1 MQLKPFLLDAWLDQ
15 YEHDIEFN
23 LAASTGPTW
32 TVNDILALADDE
44 TRHRFLNHNLVY
56 SRPAGADSLREAI
69 AEMQRVPVEAVQIVT
84 GASEALVALMWLA
97 AEPGANVI
105 IPLPGFT
112 TFSALPESL
121 GLETRFYRVR
131 RENGFRIDPDEIKRL
146 ADSKTK
152 LILVNSPHNP
162 TGATIGDG
170 EMEALHDFTAERGIQ
185 LVSDEVYHPI
195 YHGRPTKSAARLPHA
210 TVIADLSKAFSIAGV
225 RTGWMIEHDAQ
236 RRQQYWTARAY
247 FSICNTTTGE
257 ILSEIAIRKRD
268 VVLGKTQEAAT
279 RNLKLLER
287 FMADHRD
294 VLGWIPPQGGM
305 TAFPWLVSG
314 ENAPPVLPGR
324 HRAWNPAGSRR
335 LLRCALAFP
344 PGLCRRRRQ
353 FLQGAR
359 PLRSIRKELV
369 GEDGH
374 SMTGNLLRRDQQYL
388 IVVIPTAER
397 SGGGGICFRAYAGKR
412 SASKLIQKSCDQ
424 APRCNPFHQSRT
436 RDFAV
441 FPRTTSGL
449 RCRRTARRRSG
460 LRRVSGCPLLVWQ
473 ADAMTI

>member
-15 YEHDIEFN
+15 YEHGIEFN

-32 TVNDILALADDE
+32 AVSDILALADHA

-69 AEMQRVPVEAVQIVT
+69 AEMQRVPVEAVQIMT

-105 IPLPGFT
+105 IPLPGYAP
-112 TFSALPESL
+112 FSALPESL

-152 LILVNSPHNP
+152 LILVNSPHHP
-162 TGATIGDG
+162 TGATLGDG

-185 LVSDEVYHPI
+185 LVSEEVFHPI
-195 YHGRPTKSAARLPHA
+195 YHGRQTKSAARLPHA
-210 TVIADLSKAFSIAGV
+210 TVIADLSKAFSIPGV

-236 RRQQYWTARAY
+236 RRRQYWTARAY
-247 FSICNTTTGE
+247 FTISNSTTGE

-268 VVLGKTQEAAT
+268 VVLGKTQETAT

-305 TAFPWLVSG
+305 TAFPWLVS
-314 ENAPPVLPGR
+314 EEDT
-324 HRAWNPAGSRR
+324 
-335 LLRCALAFP
+335 
-344 PGLCRRRRQ
+344 
-353 FLQGAR
+353 R
-359 PLRSIRKELV
+359 PFC
-369 GEDGH
+369 
-374 SMTGNLLRRDQQYL
+374 QAA
-388 IVVIPTAER
+388 AER
-397 SGGGGICFRAYAGKR
+397 GILLAPGDCFDAPSHFRLGFAAAGDNF
-412 SASKLIQKSCDQ
+412 SKALDRFGAFVKSW
-424 APRCNPFHQSRT
+424 A
-436 RDFAV
+436 
-441 FPRTTSGL
+441 
-449 RCRRTARRRSG
+449 ARM
-460 LRRVSGCPLLVWQ
+460 VTV
-473 ADAMTI
+473 